1 MAFLLIAI
9 GAVLMDT
16 AVKGTSTAL
25 FSQIKQDTFPAQGT
39 GYFTWAGSI
48 AIIGAIGYV
57 PSLKSLSNWFLAL
70 VIVVL
75 VLKAGNP
82 NNAGG
87 GFFAEIFSFLKTPT
101 NTASAAPTI
110 QV

>member
-9 GAVLMDT
+9 GAIFMDS
-16 AVKGTSTAL
+16 AIKGTSTAL
-25 FSQIKQDTFPAQGT
+25 FSQIKQDTFPSQGV

-48 AIIGAIGYV
+48 AVIGLVGYV

-75 VLKAGNP
+75 VLSN
-82 NNAGG
+82 G
-87 GFFAEIFSFLKTPT
+87 GFVSQLFAAIRSPQTGLT
-101 NTASAAPTI
+101 
-110 QV
+110 Q

>member
-9 GAVLMDT
+9 GAVLIDS

-25 FSQIKQDTFPAQGT
+25 FTQIKQDTFPAQGT
-39 GYFTWAGSI
+39 GFFTWAGSI
-48 AIIGAIGYV
+48 AVIGLIGYV

-75 VLKAGNP
+75 LLKEGNP
-82 NNAGG
+82 NGAGG
-87 GFFAEIFSFLKTPT
+87 GFFTEIFSFLQTPT
-101 NTASAAPTI
+101 SSTSTI
-110 QV
+110 QT